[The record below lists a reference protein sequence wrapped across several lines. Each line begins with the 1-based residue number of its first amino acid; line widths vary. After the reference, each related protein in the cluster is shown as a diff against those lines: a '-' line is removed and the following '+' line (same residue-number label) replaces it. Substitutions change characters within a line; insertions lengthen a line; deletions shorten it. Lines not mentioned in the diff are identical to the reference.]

1 MTHRRAV
8 WTIARWEFAR
18 FFKWRE
24 LLITIG
30 IIVGAVLG
38 AGPLIRT
45 VVGGAGGALGGAPVR
60 LAVDVAALAPD
71 DPLAAALAALVAAPE
86 AATGRFRF
94 EARAAADGD
103 AALAVDDLDG
113 VLVAAADGTLTLRV
127 PDEPGW
133 ADGLAG
139 LLEAVVVP
147 TRLEAAGLAPEQVAT
162 ALRPVAFEVV
172 EVGVAPYRGGGL
184 IAVVVGA
191 LVFSVFT
198 GAAVLFTV
206 ITGEKTQRVT
216 EAIVSAVSPQAWI
229 DGKILGTSLYVL
241 AYLVAYAAGLA
252 LAAVLFG
259 AMNDGPPPL
268 PALVTDPGLAVVT
281 VAFAA
286 LGFALWFTLFAAVA
300 ATVSDPTTSSRGGFL
315 MLPGAALSVGFLG
328 LIGDV
333 DGGPF
338 RALALFPLTSPSAMP
353 VRLLAGTVPAWE
365 LALAF
370 ALLLASVLW
379 ARRAAGRV
387 FAFAIHMTGKEPSW
401 REVARWLR
409 AR

>member
-1 MTHRRAV
+1 VTHRGAV
-8 WTIARWEFAR
+8 WTIARWEFLR

-24 LLITIG
+24 LLVTIG

-38 AGPLIRT
+38 AGPLIAA
-45 VVGGAGGALGGAPVR
+45 VVGDGDDGAPVR
-60 LAVDVAALAPD
+60 LAVDATALDPD
-71 DPLAAALAALVAAPE
+71 DPLAVALNAVAAAPE
-86 AATGRFRF
+86 GALGRYRF
-94 EARAAADGD
+94 EARAAAAAE
-103 AALAVDDLDG
+103 AALVAEDLDG
-113 VLVAAADGTLTLRV
+113 VLVAAPDGALELRV
-127 PDEPGW
+127 PSAPGW
-133 ADGLAG
+133 TTELAA
-139 LLEAVVVP
+139 LLEGVVVP
-147 TRLEAAGLAPEQVAT
+147 SRLQAAGLAPGAAAA
-162 ALRPVAFEVV
+162 ALQPVVVDVV
-172 EVGVAPYRGGGL
+172 EVGAAPYRGSGL

-252 LAAVLFG
+252 LSAVLYG
-259 AMNDGPPPL
+259 VLNDDMPAL
-268 PALVTDPGLAVVT
+268 PTLVTDPLVALVT

-286 LGFALWFTLFAAVA
+286 FGFALWFTLFAAVA

-328 LIGDV
+328 LVGDV
-333 DGGPF
+333 DGWLF
-338 RALALFPLTSPSAMP
+338 RAFALFPLTSPSALP
-353 VRLLAGTVPAWE
+353 VRMLAGTVAAWE
-365 LALAF
+365 VLLALA
-370 ALLLASVLW
+370 LLVASVLL

-401 REVARWLR
+401 GEIARWLR